1 MDAPEAPH
9 GHTQTIVAPP
19 NEPRPSR
26 PKGHKGVWIA
36 VIVLIVLGVGIY
48 LIRSRNESSAK
59 DNSYNNS
66 NNDQPIS
73 VGVSPVQKQDVPF
86 YLTGLGTVT
95 AFNTVTVHTRVD
107 GQIMKIYFQ
116 EGQFVHAGDLLAEID
131 PRPYQVALDQAQGQ
145 LAKDLASQNDARI
158 DLSRYQQLFQSGVV
172 ARQQVDTQ
180 AATVG
185 QYDGAIQSDR
195 AQINNEK
202 LQLEYCHVT
211 SPIDGRVG
219 LRLVDQ
225 GNIVHAAD
233 TNGMLVITQ
242 VRPIAVDFTLPED
255 QLPQVVSEMKDRRL
269 TVEAYSR
276 DDKTLLATG
285 ALLTIDNQI
294 DTTTGTIK
302 LKSQFPNSNLSLWP
316 NQFVNTRLFLSVR
329 KNAIV
334 IPSAAIQ
341 KGSQGTFVYIVG
353 SDNKATVRAVQADFG
368 EGNISV
374 MHGGLTV
381 GEQVVIDGA
390 DKLQD
395 GSMVSPHTMTVNGT
409 PANSPES
416 GQHP

>member
-9 GHTQTIVAPP
+9 GHTQTIAAPP
-19 NEPRPSR
+19 AGHR

-48 LIRSRNESSAK
+48 LIRSHNESSAK
-59 DNSYNNS
+59 DNTSS
-66 NNDQPIS
+66 SDQPIS
-73 VGVSPVQKQDVPF
+73 VGVSPVEKQDVPY

-131 PRPYQVALDQAQGQ
+131 PRPYQVALDQAERQ
-145 LAKDLASQNDARI
+145 LSKDLASQNDARI

-219 LRLVDQ
+219 LRLVDV
-225 GNIVHAAD
+225 GNIVHATD

-255 QLPQVVSEMKDRRL
+255 ELPQVVSEMKDRRL

-276 DDKTLLATG
+276 DDKTMLATG

-302 LKSQFPNSNLSLWP
+302 MKSQFSNTDLSLWP
-316 NQFVNTRLFLSVR
+316 NQFVNARLFLSVR

-341 KGSQGTFVYIVG
+341 KGSQGSFVYVVG
-353 SDNKATVRAVQADFG
+353 SDNKATV
-368 EGNISV
+368 
-374 MHGGLTV
+374 
-381 GEQVVIDGA
+381 
-390 DKLQD
+390 
-395 GSMVSPHTMTVNGT
+395 
-409 PANSPES
+409 
-416 GQHP
+416 

>member
-9 GHTQTIVAPP
+9 GHTRTIAAPP
-19 NEPRPSR
+19 DDPRQNR
-26 PKGHKGVWIA
+26 PRGHKGVWIA

-59 DNSYNNS
+59 NNYS

-73 VGVSPVQKQDVPF
+73 VGVSPVQKQDVPY

-131 PRPYQVALDQAQGQ
+131 PRPYQVALDQAEGQ
-145 LAKDLASQNDARI
+145 LAKDVASQNDARI

-219 LRLVDQ
+219 LRLVDP
-225 GNIVHAAD
+225 GNIVHATD

-255 QLPQVVSEMKDRRL
+255 ELPQVVSEMKDRRL

-276 DDKTLLATG
+276 DDKTMLATG

-302 LKSQFPNSNLSLWP
+302 LKSQFPNNDLSLWP

-341 KGSQGTFVYIVG
+341 KGSQGSFVYVVG
-353 SDNKATVRAVQADFG
+353 SDNKATVRTVQADFN

-374 MHGGLTV
+374 MHASVLTP

-395 GSMVSPHTMTVNGT
+395 GSIVSPHTMNVTGTSANG
-409 PANSPES
+409 SES

>member
-9 GHTQTIVAPP
+9 GRTQTIAS
-19 NEPRPSR
+19 PSDENR

-48 LIRSRNESSAK
+48 LIRSHNESSAK
-59 DNSYNNS
+59 DTST
-66 NNDQPIS
+66 DQPIS
-73 VGVSPVQKQDVPF
+73 VGVAPVEKQDVPY

-131 PRPYQVALDQAQGQ
+131 PRPYQVALDQAEGQ
-145 LAKDLASQNDARI
+145 LSKDLASQNDARI
-158 DLSRYQQLFQSGVV
+158 DLNRYQQLFQSGVV

-195 AQINNEK
+195 AQIDNEK

-219 LRLVDQ
+219 LRLVDP
-225 GNIVHAAD
+225 GNIVHATD

-255 QLPQVVSEMKDRRL
+255 ELPEVVSEMKNRRL

-276 DDKTLLATG
+276 DDKTKLASG

-302 LKSQFPNSNLSLWP
+302 LKSQFPNADLSLWP
-316 NQFVNTRLFLSVR
+316 NQFVNARLFLSVR
-329 KNAIV
+329 ANAIV
-334 IPSAAIQ
+334 VPPAAIQ
-341 KGSQGTFVYIVG
+341 KGAQGSFVYAVG
-353 SDNKATVRAVQADFG
+353 SDNKASVRPVQVDFS

-374 MHGGLTV
+374 IHSGLTP
-381 GEQVVIDGA
+381 GEEVVIDGA
-390 DKLQD
+390 EKLQD
-395 GSMVSPHTMTVNGT
+395 GTIVSPHEMTSNRTAASG
-409 PANSPES
+409 SES
-416 GQHP
+416 GLHP